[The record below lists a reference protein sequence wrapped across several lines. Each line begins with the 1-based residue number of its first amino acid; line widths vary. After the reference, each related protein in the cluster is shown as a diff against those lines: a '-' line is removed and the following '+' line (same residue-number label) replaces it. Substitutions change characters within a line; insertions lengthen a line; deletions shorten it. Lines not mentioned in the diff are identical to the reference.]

1 MIILLLSIGGLVAL
15 LGALSILVL
24 QWYRVE
30 NGHIVIDP
38 EYNGPAQVSAT
49 LLVIIRYALK
59 RSIYFRK
66 FFMQYM
72 FHIMVRIT
80 YYIDMWTSI
89 LYAKSRNWFVE
100 NAVRNRGTVPH
111 FWNHLKVYKKEI
123 DQEREEEEEEMR

>member
-1 MIILLLSIGGLVAL
+1 MIILLLSIGGLLAL
-15 LGALSILVL
+15 LGAIGILVL
-24 QWYRVE
+24 QWYRIEKGLLLVE
-30 NGHIVIDP
+30 EG
-38 EYNGPAQVSAT
+38 YNGPKQVGAT
-49 LLVIIRYALK
+49 LLVVIRYLLK

-66 FFMQYM
+66 FFMQYL
-72 FHIMVRIT
+72 FHSVVRIT
-80 YYIDMWTSI
+80 HYIDLWTSM